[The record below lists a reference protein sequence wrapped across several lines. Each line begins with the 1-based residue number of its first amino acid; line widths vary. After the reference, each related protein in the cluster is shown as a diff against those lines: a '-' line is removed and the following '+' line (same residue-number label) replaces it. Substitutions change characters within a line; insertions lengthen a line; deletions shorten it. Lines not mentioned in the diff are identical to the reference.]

1 MTNAR
6 FDAAWIAHVFVNELI
21 LIYPVY
27 AIMMQEAGVSAFELS
42 LLFVIWSLSALL
54 LEVPTGVLGDLFNR
68 KLVVASAGG
77 FKACGFMVWLIE
89 PSFAGF
95 AGGFVLWSIGGAL
108 RSGTEQ
114 ALLHDSLTDQ
124 GRPLEFAKVYG
135 RSRAAEGI
143 GVVSAMLLGGALAE
157 LSDYQLPL
165 IASIAAPIVSALL
178 ILAFIPDLQGT
189 RGKSA
194 KEPGRTLRVAFKE
207 IRASRVIAVIAG
219 MFTLLAGV
227 AGVLDEYIGPLLQET
242 GRFSLTAIGVWYGV
256 VLLAHTIGVSLA
268 HRFADFG
275 LSRIATVFVIGN
287 ALLVVSLTIP
297 SDSLPLL
304 LVGYFLLS
312 GLAEVRLETLLQENI
327 ESHSRATV
335 TSLAQ
340 LGMEA
345 WGIALFLGLGLGAQW
360 SNWSLAIGVLGA
372 FSALVAVGFWGIVT
386 RPTR

>member
-68 KLVVASAGG
+68 KLVVASAGC
-77 FKACGFMVWLIE
+77 FKACGFVVWLIE

-124 GRPLEFAKVYG
+124 GRLLEFAKVYG

-189 RGKSA
+189 RGKSS
-194 KEPGRTLRVAFKE
+194 KEPGTTLQVAFKE
-207 IRASRVIAVIAG
+207 IRASRVIALIAG

-256 VLLAHTIGVSLA
+256 VLLAHT
-268 HRFADFG
+268 
-275 LSRIATVFVIGN
+275 
-287 ALLVVSLTIP
+287 
-297 SDSLPLL
+297 SLPLQAPPPFD
-304 LVGYFLLS
+304 G
-312 GLAEVRLETLLQENI
+312 
-327 ESHSRATV
+327 
-335 TSLAQ
+335 
-340 LGMEA
+340 
-345 WGIALFLGLGLGAQW
+345 
-360 SNWSLAIGVLGA
+360 
-372 FSALVAVGFWGIVT
+372 
-386 RPTR
+386 